1 MLDDNYEDEL
11 EEDEEDD
18 IIPHEDLSSEVDKQN
33 SILFL
38 RDILT
43 HLQGSNKP
51 LYEKFLSS
59 LSADDTTSLQLAIKQ
74 EEESVK

>member
-11 EEDEEDD
+11 EEEEDDD

-43 HLQGSNKP
+43 HLQSSNKV
-51 LYEKFLSS
+51 LYEKFLSTMS
-59 LSADDTTSLQLAIKQ
+59 PDDKTSLQVAIKQ